1 MVLKHGKKGA
11 ASSAR
16 PEETLKQWE
25 ARKAAVH
32 RRQVM
37 SKSASGA
44 VRSTMLLTMPRMTR
58 SERGWAGY
66 RDRQAQTLGRFELQ
80 SLAVHAQHA
89 KLVPVCAA
97 SNSRLSAAQQAR
109 SLTLSKGRL

>member
-37 SKSASGA
+37 SKSAAVKAAGA
-44 VRSTMLLTMPRMTR
+44 AADAKRKAQIRKVNRTTR
-58 SERGWAGY
+58 P
-66 RDRQAQTLGRFELQ
+66 
-80 SLAVHAQHA
+80 
-89 KLVPVCAA
+89 KL
-97 SNSRLSAAQQAR
+97 
-109 SLTLSKGRL
+109 